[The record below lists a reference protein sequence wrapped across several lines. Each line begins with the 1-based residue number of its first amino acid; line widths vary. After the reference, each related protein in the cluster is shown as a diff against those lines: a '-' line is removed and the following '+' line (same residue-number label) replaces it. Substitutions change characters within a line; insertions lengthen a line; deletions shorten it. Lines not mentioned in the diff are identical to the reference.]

1 MTTSDLYVTDFGAGV
16 AENRD
21 MTALA
26 PEITSQGLALWR
38 LKRSSTRHIRC
49 LVGRFSGKLVLAIHS
64 EGKVLVAESH
74 SDIVRLVN
82 QAEAMKAAYLRKG
95 WTEIESEQDD
105 SLS

>member
-1 MTTSDLYVTDFGAGV
+1 
-16 AENRD
+16 

-26 PEITSQGLALWR
+26 PEITSHGLALWR
-38 LKRSSTRHIRC
+38 LKQSPERHIRC

-64 EGKVLVAESH
+64 EGKVLVAESF
-74 SDIVRLVN
+74 SDIVPLVN

-95 WTEIESEQDD
+95 WTEADSDQDD

>member
-1 MTTSDLYVTDFGAGV
+1 
-16 AENRD
+16 

-74 SDIVRLVN
+74 SDIVPLVN

-95 WTEIESEQDD
+95 WTEVESDQDD